1 MRSSVALLA
10 ALFAAACVDDAVWPE
25 LDAPAIPEQRDDGWE
40 VSSPAEQGLD
50 PQVLALLEREILEGD
65 LEEIHT
71 LLIARNGVLVYEGY
85 YYPTDSLEKLHQL
98 NSATKTVAS
107 MLVGAAQQWGLLQ
120 SFGQPVH
127 DIFPEHSDLFDA
139 DPRKRSIT
147 LRHVLTMSSGLAWDD
162 EHPSV
167 QERDG
172 RYVRE
177 APDAVRYVLGKEI
190 SADPGTRF
198 LYSGGNSLLLSA
210 VVRNVSGLEADVF
223 AQEALFGPL
232 GITEHRWLHIEDG
245 LADADGG
252 LFMRGRDLA
261 KLGQLFL
268 QEGRW
273 NGAQILSTEWVSE
286 AGRPWIDSDLRD
298 TRYGYQFWLNS
309 LPDDRG
315 GDDPAGIIQASGY
328 GGQKLFIVPEHDLV
342 VVFFGCSQNTY
353 ECGISDS
360 VPSLAL
366 YNYILRALQ

>member
-1 MRSSVALLA
+1 MRPAAALLA

-25 LDAPAIPEQRDDGWE
+25 LDAPAIPERLDDGWE

-50 PQVLALLEREILEGD
+50 PRVLALLEREILEGD
-65 LEEIHT
+65 LDEIHT

-98 NSATKTVAS
+98 NSATKSVAS
-107 MLVGAAQQWGLLQ
+107 MLVGAAQQRGLLQ
-120 SFGQPVH
+120 SFEQPVH
-127 DIFPEHSDLFDA
+127 ELFLEHADLFDA
-139 DPRKRSIT
+139 DPRKRNIT

-162 EHPSV
+162 VHPSV

-172 RYVRE
+172 RYVKE

-190 SADPGTRF
+190 SADPGTQF
-198 LYSGGNSLLLSA
+198 LYSGGSSLLLSA
-210 VVRNVSGLEADVF
+210 TIRNVSGLEADAF
-223 AQEALFGPL
+223 AQAALFGPL

-268 QEGRW
+268 QGGRW
-273 NGAQILSTEWVSE
+273 LGEQILSPEWVSE
-286 AGRPWIDSDLRD
+286 AGRPWIASDVRD
-298 TRYGYQFWLNS
+298 TRYGYQLWLNS
-309 LPDDRG
+309 LPDERG
-315 GDDPAGIIQASGY
+315 GEDPAGIIQASGY